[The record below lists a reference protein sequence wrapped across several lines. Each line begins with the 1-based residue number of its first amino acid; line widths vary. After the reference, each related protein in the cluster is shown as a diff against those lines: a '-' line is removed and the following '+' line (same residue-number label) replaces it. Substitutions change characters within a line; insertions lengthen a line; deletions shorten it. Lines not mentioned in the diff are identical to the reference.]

1 MVRVETKVILDTTVL
16 VDFIRNK
23 EDAVSFVKNLSEK
36 HEICTTDINVFE
48 LYYGAYLSKQTD
60 KNVAAVKGIIN
71 TIIVFSTTEES
82 MEISAKLFADLDKKG
97 QKIEIKDVLVA
108 GICLLN
114 SCPIATQ
121 NKKHFERM
129 GVKIVE

>member
-1 MVRVETKVILDTTVL
+1 METKVILDTTVL

-23 EDAVSFVKNLSEK
+23 EDATSFVRNLSEK
-36 HEICTTDINVFE
+36 YEICTTDINVFE
-48 LYYGAYLSKQTD
+48 LYYGAYLSKQID
-60 KNVAAVKGIIN
+60 KNVAAIKGLIN
-71 TIIVFSTTEES
+71 TLIVFSTTEEG
-82 MEISAKLFADLDKKG
+82 MEISAKLLADLDKKG

-121 NKKHFERM
+121 NSKHFERM
-129 GVKIVE
+129 GVKIIE

>member
-1 MVRVETKVILDTTVL
+1 METKVILDTTVL

-36 HEICTTDINVFE
+36 YEICTTDINVFE

-60 KNVAAVKGIIN
+60 KNVAAVKGIVN
-71 TIIVFSTTEES
+71 TLIVFSTTEES
-82 MEISAKLFADLDKKG
+82 MEISAKLLADLDKKG

-129 GVKIVE
+129 GVKILG

>member
-1 MVRVETKVILDTTVL
+1 MVYVEKVILDTTVL

-36 HEICTTDINVFE
+36 HEICTTDINIFE

-82 MEISAKLFADLDKKG
+82 MEISAKLLADLDKKG

-129 GVKIVE
+129 GVKIIM

>member
-1 MVRVETKVILDTTVL
+1 METKVVLDTSVL

-23 EDAVSFVKNLSEK
+23 EDAISFVRNLSEK
-36 HEICTTDINVFE
+36 YEICTTDINVFE

-71 TIIVFSTTEES
+71 TIIVFSTTKEG
-82 MEISAKLFADLDKKG
+82 MEISAKLLADLDKKG

-121 NKKHFERM
+121 NKKHFGRM
-129 GVKIVE
+129 GVKILT

>member
-1 MVRVETKVILDTTVL
+1 METKVILDTTVL

-71 TIIVFSTTEES
+71 IIIVFSTTEES
-82 MEISAKLFADLDKKG
+82 MEISAKLLAELVKKG

-129 GVKIVE
+129 GVKIIE